1 MPTLSLWAATR
12 NVGVDALLGT
22 SSLLIRKVGCWR
34 VRQNDEP
41 DRDHLGVTSE
51 RDIQGDPGS
60 PGVGGWDQK
69 TLSQLGLRLL
79 WLGKADE
86 GRGVSADPSALPAGH
101 HSDA

>member
-1 MPTLSLWAATR
+1 MLGRLARFNGHETMSSSEVRDESFLSVCGSVGQRNRGMSSTVGTVRLWA
-12 NVGVDALLGT
+12 VLY
-22 SSLLIRKVGCWR
+22 
-34 VRQNDEP
+34 DE
-41 DRDHLGVTSE
+41 LY
-51 RDIQGDPGS
+51 
-60 PGVGGWDQK
+60 QK

>member
-1 MPTLSLWAATR
+1 M
-12 NVGVDALLGT
+12 
-22 SSLLIRKVGCWR
+22 
-34 VRQNDEP
+34 RQNDEP
-41 DRDHLGVTSE
+41 DREHLGVTS
-51 RDIQGDPGS
+51 DQQDGPGGA
-60 PGVGGWDQK
+60 GVGGWDQK

>member
-1 MPTLSLWAATR
+1 MVLEA
-12 NVGVDALLGT
+12 
-22 SSLLIRKVGCWR
+22 
-34 VRQNDEP
+34 
-41 DRDHLGVTSE
+41 
-51 RDIQGDPGS
+51 
-60 PGVGGWDQK
+60 GVGGWDQK

>member
-1 MPTLSLWAATR
+1 MRFWEQ
-12 NVGVDALLGT
+12 ALLSGRLVAGVCARMMNLT
-22 SSLLIRKVGCWR
+22 GNILESR
-34 VRQNDEP
+34 
-41 DRDHLGVTSE
+41 VTSKMVLE
-51 RDIQGDPGS
+51 SGE
-60 PGVGGWDQK
+60 GGWDQK

>member
-1 MPTLSLWAATR
+1 MVLES
-12 NVGVDALLGT
+12 G
-22 SSLLIRKVGCWR
+22 
-34 VRQNDEP
+34 E
-41 DRDHLGVTSE
+41 
-51 RDIQGDPGS
+51 
-60 PGVGGWDQK
+60 GGWDQK